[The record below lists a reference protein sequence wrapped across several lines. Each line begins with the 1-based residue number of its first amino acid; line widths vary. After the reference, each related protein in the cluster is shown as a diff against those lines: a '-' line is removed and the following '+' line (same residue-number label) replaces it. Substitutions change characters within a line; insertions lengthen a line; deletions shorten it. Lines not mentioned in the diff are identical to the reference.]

1 MRNLYTIFGIIMLL
15 AFTSCN
21 TVRVS
26 SDYDRNADFSQY
38 KTFAFHQK
46 GLADLKMNDLDKRR
60 IVEAIGTSL
69 TSKGMTM
76 ASAETNADLVINLA
90 AKSKTRVN
98 VDPYYDP
105 WWGGPYWGA
114 SQRVSQYKE
123 GSIILDFIDRRKNT
137 LVWQGIGEGLNV
149 SDIENKATKIPLAV
163 EEILEKYPPKRK

>member
-1 MRNLYTIFGIIMLL
+1 MRNLYTIFGMLML
-15 AFTSCN
+15 FAFTSCN

-26 SDYDRNADFSQY
+26 SDYDRSADFSQY

-60 IVEAIGTSL
+60 IVEAIGQTLS
-69 TSKGMTM
+69 SKGMTV

-105 WWGGPYWGA
+105 WWGGPYWGP

-123 GSIILDFIDRRKNT
+123 GSIIIDFIDRRKNT
-137 LVWQGIGEGLNV
+137 LVWQGVGDGLNV
-149 SDIENKATKIPLAV
+149 SDIENKSTKIPLAV
-163 EEILEKYPPKRK
+163 EEILAKYPPKR